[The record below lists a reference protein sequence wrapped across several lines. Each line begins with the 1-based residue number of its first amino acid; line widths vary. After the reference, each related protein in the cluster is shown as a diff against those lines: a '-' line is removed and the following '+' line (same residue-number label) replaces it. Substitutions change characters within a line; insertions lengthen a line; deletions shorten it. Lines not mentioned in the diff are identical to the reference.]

1 MSGITS
7 GNLLEGIRQIG
18 HYRTAIAIVVP
29 LLGGA
34 LALAASLLTPRGKA
48 RGLITGAY
56 MLLACIGA
64 SCLIFA
70 LIAAFAGEPSERR
83 CEPFDKSGQ
92 CNHDRARSRHHR
104 DARAPDRGYS
114 PRFLPR
120 KRLVFWAGAKWCQGC
135 VYNLLILNT
144 VMAMTLP
151 QFQPSTFL

>member
-70 LIAAFAGEPSERR
+70 LIAAFAGEPSGVYVPLLVPGIVLSVIMGIFSPAIIREYQQFEFRKVAAEIFRR
-83 CEPFDKSGQ
+83 S
-92 CNHDRARSRHHR
+92 
-104 DARAPDRGYS
+104 
-114 PRFLPR
+114 
-120 KRLVFWAGAKWCQGC
+120 
-135 VYNLLILNT
+135 
-144 VMAMTLP
+144 
-151 QFQPSTFL
+151 